1 MITLLWSL
9 LWKTVDTSTPCSCWT
24 PGTPLTLTSAS
35 INGDF
40 WWKLSKTWTPVW
52 RNSTPGGEGEKT
64 ILRQAKDGVEVWAKG
79 QMWTDMFFSSMFC
92 LIYCT
97 SRLFVVSGP
106 PIEVLPKLF
115 EKWKITRLTFEV
127 DTEPYSQSRDKE
139 VMKLAKEYGVEAIP
153 KISHTLHNI
162 DR

>member
-1 MITLLWSL
+1 
-9 LWKTVDTSTPCSCWT
+9 
-24 PGTPLTLTSAS
+24 
-35 INGDF
+35 
-40 WWKLSKTWTPVW
+40 
-52 RNSTPGGEGEKT
+52 
-64 ILRQAKDGVEVWAKG
+64 
-79 QMWTDMFFSSMFC
+79 MWTDMFFSSMFC